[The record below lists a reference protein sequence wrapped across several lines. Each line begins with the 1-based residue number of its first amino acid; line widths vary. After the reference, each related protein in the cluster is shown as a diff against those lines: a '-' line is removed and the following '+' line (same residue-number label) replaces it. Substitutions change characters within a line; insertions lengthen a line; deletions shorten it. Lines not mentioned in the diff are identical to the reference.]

1 MDSGPSAVKLCDLR
15 CRPSNVRSIPR
26 PPLSL
31 SLCKGRAFLMNYGEY
46 RSAIHGLSMG
56 LWFFLA
62 CRSEHLCCSL
72 LRSLPSHT
80 SKSTRP
86 NLRHYVRFSIARLRH
101 HRVCNRPAIW
111 HPMGVFLSLG
121 RQSLWAGRIF
131 RHRPFSAALAV
142 FFVGAS
148 ILLLRGEPT
157 HAGTTWKIS
166 SIYLKLWRGQY
177 SLGRSFWGFFILGT
191 CIAWIVGIL
200 SGFLLILYPP
210 TLLIFRLLFLGY
222 LITAA
227 VGVWRSSNA
236 TAHHGRRHG
245 TFVESA
251 KSLGAKTMVI
261 VIVLVLALGAKI
273 ELLLRSLY

>member
-1 MDSGPSAVKLCDLR
+1 M
-15 CRPSNVRSIPR
+15 
-26 PPLSL
+26 
-31 SLCKGRAFLMNYGEY
+31 AFLWAFGFFSPVVASICAALFYGRY
-46 RSAIHGLSMG
+46 RRTHPNPQDRISVTAYILALLVCAIIAFAIGLQYGVAWACASPWGGNLCG
-56 LWFFLA
+56 LVGFFITA
-62 CRSEHLCCSL
+62 
-72 LRSLPSHT
+72 
-80 SKSTRP
+80 
-86 NLRHYVRFSIARLRH
+86 
-101 HRVCNRPAIW
+101 
-111 HPMGVFLSLG
+111 
-121 RQSLWAGRIF
+121 
-131 RHRPFSAALAV
+131 PFSAALAI
-142 FFVGAS
+142 FSVGAS

-157 HAGTTWKIS
+157 HVGTTWKIS

-200 SGFLLILYPP
+200 SGFLFIFYPP

-236 TAHHGRRHG
+236 TAHHGRRYG
-245 TFVESA
+245 FVESA
-251 KSLGAKTMVI
+251 KSLGAKTMVV